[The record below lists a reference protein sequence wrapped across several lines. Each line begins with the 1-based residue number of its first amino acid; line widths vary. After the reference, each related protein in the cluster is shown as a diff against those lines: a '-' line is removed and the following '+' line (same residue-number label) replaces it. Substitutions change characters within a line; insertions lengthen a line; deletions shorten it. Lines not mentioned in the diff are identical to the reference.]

1 MLSESTTLTRSAA
14 GALTSRVTSDNDKL
28 PGDVLLAI
36 FDAYRQLHE
45 HQPDYEKVWN
55 SRDGWFKLAHVCM
68 NWRHT
73 VLSSS
78 FHLQVH
84 LLFTPRR
91 SPTDPV
97 LRCLPPFPI
106 LIHYST
112 GPWTEEEGGL
122 ALAAITIRH
131 RNRVRGFTL
140 QSRRSDWK
148 QDAEFFRALNHPFPE
163 LESLEICPP
172 YSFGPDPILP
182 PAFLLRGSA
191 PSLRRLTLREVK
203 PDYISLLLSH
213 YATGLVELSLT
224 IKRSAPGALLFT
236 NLQHMSCLRRLEL
249 DLDFE
254 PSDSDPPPPD
264 NTGDVIPLSKLTHLI
279 FKGYKLYLL
288 ALVDGLVAPSLQHL
302 EATLHDQSRSFST
315 IFHHDQSRNLFP
327 IPHLCKLICDTDC
340 QFTTVHLGLSHFR
353 FRFYAGTGSKSVD
366 DQPFKIITHE
376 PDSLEQVGQ
385 ELSGPLSTVEE
396 LIIAWDVYRWL
407 TETYIQTDKWRG
419 FCYHVPQ
426 VKVVQVPVEV
436 ALDIARCFKQEPS
449 LDLLPVLER
458 IEVHSMADFDELY
471 VPICEAF
478 EPFISARKREGR
490 PISLSWIYW
499 IAE

>member
-1 MLSESTTLTRSAA
+1 
-14 GALTSRVTSDNDKL
+14 
-28 PGDVLLAI
+28 
-36 FDAYRQLHE
+36 
-45 HQPDYEKVWN
+45 
-55 SRDGWFKLAHVCM
+55 M

-112 GPWTEEEGGL
+112 GPWTEEEGSL
-122 ALAAITIRH
+122 ALAAITTRH
-131 RNRVRGFTL
+131 RSRVHGIAL
-140 QSRRSDWK
+140 QRRRSDSK
-148 QDAEFFRALNHPFPE
+148 QDAEFLKALNHPFPE

-172 YSFGPDPILP
+172 YSLGPEPILP
-182 PAFLLRGSA
+182 PAFLSGST
-191 PSLRRLTLREVK
+191 PPLRRLTLREVE
-203 PDYISLLLSH
+203 PDYTFLLLSH
-213 YATGLVELSLT
+213 YATSLVELSLT
-224 IKRSAPGALLFT
+224 IRRSAPGASLFT
-236 NLQHMSCLRRLEL
+236 NLQRMSCLRRLEL

-254 PSDSDPPPPD
+254 PSDSDPSPPD
-264 NTGDVIPLSKLTHLI
+264 STGDVIPLSKLTHLI

-288 ALVDGLVAPSLQHL
+288 ELVVGLVTPSLQHL
-302 EATLHDQSRSFST
+302 HATLHDQSRSFFRISD
-315 IFHHDQSRNLFP
+315 HDQSRTLFP

-340 QFTTVHLGLSHFR
+340 RFTTVHLGLSRFR
-353 FRFYAGTGSKSVD
+353 FRFYAGMGSKSVD
-366 DQPFKIITHE
+366 DQPYKIITHE
-376 PDSLEQVGQ
+376 PDSLKQVGQ

-396 LIIAWDVYRWL
+396 LIIAWDVYRWR
-407 TETYIQTDKWRG
+407 TETHIPKDQWRG
-419 FCYHVPQ
+419 FCYRVPQ
-426 VKVVQVPVEV
+426 VKVVQVPVEG
-436 ALDIARCFKQEPS
+436 ALDIARSFQQEPF
-449 LDLLPVLER
+449 LDLLPVLEK
-458 IEVHSMADFDELY
+458 IELHSTPDYDKLY

-478 EPFISARKREGR
+478 EPLISARKREGR